1 MPTNIRQAF
10 VSGVGRPVDTV
21 TSVTLA
27 DTRIRGVYSTGIGQF
42 LIKGTDTDENNNVR
56 GNIIKYVQT
65 TAIDANYLTFD
76 EIGIRMVGKVC
87 VSVPAG
93 GTAAIFYG

>member
-10 VSGVGRPVDTV
+10 VSGTGTPVDTV
-21 TSVTLA
+21 TSVALA

-42 LIKGTDTDENNNVR
+42 IINGTETDENNNVK

-76 EIGIRMVGKVC
+76 EIGIRVVGI
-87 VSVPAG
+87 VSVICPAG

>member
-1 MPTNIRQAF
+1 M
-10 VSGVGRPVDTV
+10 V
-21 TSVTLA
+21 L
-27 DTRIRGVYSTGIGQF
+27 
-42 LIKGTDTDENNNVR
+42 DENNNVK

-76 EIGIRMVGKVC
+76 EIGIRMVGKVS

>member
-10 VSGVGRPVDTV
+10 VSGTGQPVDTV

-42 LIKGTDTDENNNVR
+42 IIEGTSTDAQNNVK
-56 GNIIKYVQT
+56 GNILRFVQT

-76 EIGIRMVGKVC
+76 EIGIRMVGKVS
-87 VSVPAG
+87 VSCPAG
-93 GTAAIFYG
+93 GTMAIFYG

>member
-21 TSVTLA
+21 SSVTLA
-27 DTRIRGVYSTGIGQF
+27 DTRIRGIFSTGIGQF
-42 LIKGTDTDENNNVR
+42 LIKGTETDENNNVK

-65 TAIDANYLTFD
+65 TAI
-76 EIGIRMVGKVC
+76 GIRMVGKVS